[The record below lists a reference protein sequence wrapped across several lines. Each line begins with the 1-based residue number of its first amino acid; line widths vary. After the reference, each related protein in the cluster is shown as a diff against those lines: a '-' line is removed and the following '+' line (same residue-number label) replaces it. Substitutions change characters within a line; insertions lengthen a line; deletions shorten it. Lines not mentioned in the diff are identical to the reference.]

1 MSIDDGFAGR
11 ALLLTWSGSA
21 IGGAR
26 EKSITIGGEPID
38 VTDDG
43 SSGWRKLLNDDGMRT
58 VDISL
63 SGVTK
68 SNVLKAAKFAG
79 GTSTVAAIVV
89 TYPTGGGSFTG
100 DFKLVSYTET
110 GTYNDAVTFDA
121 EFQSTGAVT
130 YTPPA

>member
-1 MSIDDGFAGR
+1 MAFADGTVGR
-11 ALLLTWSGSA
+11 DLALTWDGTA

-26 EKSITIGGEPID
+26 EKSFTVAGEPID

-43 SSGWRKLLNDDGMRT
+43 SSGWRTLLEEDGLRN
-58 VDISL
+58 VDISV

-68 SNVLKAAKFAG
+68 DNVLKTAKFTG
-79 GTSTVAAIVV
+79 GAATIETLVV

-100 DFKLVSYTET
+100 DFKLVSYAET
-110 GTYNDAVTFDA
+110 GTYNEAVTYEA